1 MPARLRLSQE
11 VRETFIALHFLSSNI
26 YSPRT
31 LPSEKVTT
39 ILTNV
44 YDHLFDISLPSR
56 VLFFLFPTNVSILVR
71 VRRYFPR
78 SHEIFGRR
86 KWQRSCSSRTRFSR
100 TIWTLRALDKRRED
114 ERLSVIPFF
123 FFFFF
128 FGGRE
133 LPRATKSGPTLSG
146 RHAKIEG
153 RGTKGDI
160 EDAFIWYCEDVRAHK
175 KTGARP
181 SVASPLSLG
190 HPRPWKRTRLG
201 SKVAAAMPDADFSI
215 RRTKPANRGFLFPRF
230 SSPRQIS
237 SNRSWNDVSL
247 RIF

>member
-1 MPARLRLSQE
+1 MCQLVYAFPRKCAKLLSPS
-11 VRETFIALHFLSSNI
+11 TFSPPLQYLFSYSSKRKSYHDFNERI
-26 YSPRT
+26 H
-31 LPSEKVTT
+31 L
-39 ILTNV
+39 
-44 YDHLFDISLPSR
+44 LFDISLPSR

-100 TIWTLRALDKRRED
+100 TIWTRWTKG
-114 ERLSVIPFF
+114 ERMNVCPLFRSFF
-123 FFFFF
+123 FLFF

-181 SVASPLSLG
+181 SAASPLSLG
-190 HPRPWKRTRLG
+190 RPRPWKRTRLG
-201 SKVAAAMPDADFSI
+201 SKVAAAAGCRFLN
-215 RRTKPANRGFLFPRF
+215 PANETC
-230 SSPRQIS
+230 
-237 SNRSWNDVSL
+237 
-247 RIF
+247 

>member
-100 TIWTLRALDKRRED
+100 TIWTRWTKGKRMNVCPLFR
-114 ERLSVIPFF
+114 SFF
-123 FFFFF
+123 FLFF

-201 SKVAAAMPDADFSI
+201 SKVAAAAGCRFLN
-215 RRTKPANRGFLFPRF
+215 PANETC
-230 SSPRQIS
+230 
-237 SNRSWNDVSL
+237 
-247 RIF
+247 

>member
-100 TIWTLRALDKRRED
+100 TIWTRWTKG
-114 ERLSVIPFF
+114 ERMNVCPLFRSFF
-123 FFFFF
+123 FLFF

-181 SVASPLSLG
+181 SAASPLSLG

-201 SKVAAAMPDADFSI
+201 SKVAAAAGCRFLN
-215 RRTKPANRGFLFPRF
+215 PANETC
-230 SSPRQIS
+230 
-237 SNRSWNDVSL
+237 
-247 RIF
+247 

>member
-1 MPARLRLSQE
+1 MCQLVYAFPRKCAKLLSPS
-11 VRETFIALHFLSSNI
+11 TFSPPLQYLFSYSSKRKSYHDFNERI
-26 YSPRT
+26 H
-31 LPSEKVTT
+31 L
-39 ILTNV
+39 
-44 YDHLFDISLPSR
+44 LFDISLPSR

-100 TIWTLRALDKRRED
+100 TIWTRWTKG
-114 ERLSVIPFF
+114 ERMNVCPLFRSF

-181 SVASPLSLG
+181 SAASPLSLG

-201 SKVAAAMPDADFSI
+201 SKVAAAAGCRFLN
-215 RRTKPANRGFLFPRF
+215 PANETC
-230 SSPRQIS
+230 
-237 SNRSWNDVSL
+237 
-247 RIF
+247 

>member
-100 TIWTLRALDKRRED
+100 TIWTRWTKGKRMNVCPLFR
-114 ERLSVIPFF
+114 SFF
-123 FFFFF
+123 FLFF

-181 SVASPLSLG
+181 SAASPLSLG
-190 HPRPWKRTRLG
+190 RPRPWKRTRLG
-201 SKVAAAMPDADFSI
+201 SKVAAAAGCRFLN
-215 RRTKPANRGFLFPRF
+215 PANETC
-230 SSPRQIS
+230 
-237 SNRSWNDVSL
+237 
-247 RIF
+247 

>member
-100 TIWTLRALDKRRED
+100 TIWTRWTKGKRMNVCPLFR
-114 ERLSVIPFF
+114 SFF
-123 FFFFF
+123 FLFF

-181 SVASPLSLG
+181 SAASPLSLG

-201 SKVAAAMPDADFSI
+201 SKVAAAAGCRFLN
-215 RRTKPANRGFLFPRF
+215 PANETC
-230 SSPRQIS
+230 
-237 SNRSWNDVSL
+237 
-247 RIF
+247 

>member
-100 TIWTLRALDKRRED
+100 TIWTRWTKG
-114 ERLSVIPFF
+114 ERMNVCPLFRSFF
-123 FFFFF
+123 FLFF

-181 SVASPLSLG
+181 SAASPLSLG
-190 HPRPWKRTRLG
+190 RPRPWKRTRLG
-201 SKVAAAMPDADFSI
+201 SKVAAAAGCRFLN
-215 RRTKPANRGFLFPRF
+215 PANETC
-230 SSPRQIS
+230 
-237 SNRSWNDVSL
+237 
-247 RIF
+247 